1 MLLCLEVLD
10 FFGGGFAKNFSKD
23 SRLTIMLI
31 TMGISLICEIIS
43 CVLHVALFKLSFGLL
58 TIVKII
64 IIEALF
70 NVIIVIIIYPLLEKS
85 GEILMK
91 TFKEKN
97 IFTKYY

>member
-1 MLLCLEVLD
+1 MYLEVQD
-10 FFGGGFAKNFSKD
+10 YFGGIFAKNFSKD
-23 SRLTIMLI
+23 SRLTIMFI
-31 TMGISLICEIIS
+31 TMGISLICEIVS
-43 CVLHVALFKLSFGLL
+43 CILHVVLFKLPLEIL
-58 TIVKII
+58 PILKII